1 MGILN
6 GFDRVR
12 IRGTLRWLCYVD
24 GFGKYLSAME
34 VRLKD
39 FKPYAEGITDR
50 VRRATERMA
59 EEAGRRRQYLGSRDS
74 QNDWIKFRG
83 AAQLRV
89 SSTACRAR
97 PTNSSTTNRGG
108 AV

>member
-24 GFGKYLSAME
+24 GFGKYLSAMK

-39 FKPYAEGITDR
+39 FKQYAEGITDG
-50 VRRATERMA
+50 VRRATEGMA
-59 EEAGRRRQYLGSRDS
+59 EEAWRPLQYLGSSSTSQEEVARAIAELEGAPRVRDS
-74 QNDWIKFRG
+74 
-83 AAQLRV
+83 
-89 SSTACRAR
+89 S
-97 PTNSSTTNRGG
+97 GG
-108 AV
+108 LF